1 MAAQDLETIVR
12 HLDLLAKRIAD
23 QEVQLE
29 RLETRVAVLHDDTRR
44 ALEKLTRLR
53 LFLENKLG

>member
-1 MAAQDLETIVR
+1 MAQEQDPVVR
-12 HLDLLAKRIAD
+12 HLALLTERIAE
-23 QEVQLE
+23 QEVRLE
-29 RLETRVAVLHDDTRR
+29 RLETRVAILHDDTRR